1 MLKVFES
8 CTRREQSRRFSSHFA
23 LLNAPETGFEPV
35 TNRLTG
41 DCSTAELL
49 RNDSRCMKNVAYLAS
64 EIKNTLNIEVYR
76 ARLSTLV
83 FLRVLVGVIILVSYQ
98 IKYMQNRSSNPISSL
113 LTAIIFLVF
122 IGYSLSKANI
132 VSGAS
137 LFLWAV
143 LIFVIVV
150 VISGLRIIDQ
160 YDRAVVLTLGKY
172 TSTRQPG
179 LTWIMIGFQRMI
191 KIDMRIT
198 TTDIPQQEVIT
209 KDNVPVGIN
218 AVVYFQVQSAENAI
232 LNIKDYTLAVS
243 QYAQAALRDVIGGIE
258 LDPLLSER
266 EKIAEEIQKIVSA
279 ATQSWGIL
287 VTDIKIQDIELPADM
302 KRVMAKQAESE
313 RERRAIIIR
322 AEGEFQASQ
331 KLAQAANI
339 LGATH
344 GGLSMRTLQTI
355 EKINPDPSK
364 TVIFALPVE
373 VLEGIKAISQSV
385 RSNKETSH

>member
-1 MLKVFES
+1 MLLIWPIGIVVLFIL
-8 CTRREQSRRFSSHFA
+8 F
-23 LLNAPETGFEPV
+23 G
-35 TNRLTG
+35 
-41 DCSTAELL
+41 
-49 RNDSRCMKNVAYLAS
+49 
-64 EIKNTLNIEVYR
+64 
-76 ARLSTLV
+76 
-83 FLRVLVGVIILVSYQ
+83 LRVI
-98 IKYMQNRSSNPISSL
+98 N
-113 LTAIIFLVF
+113 
-122 IGYSLSKANI
+122 
-132 VSGAS
+132 
-137 LFLWAV
+137 
-143 LIFVIVV
+143 
-150 VISGLRIIDQ
+150 Q
-160 YDRAVVLTLGKY
+160 YDRGVVLTLGKY

-179 LTWIMIGFQRMI
+179 LTWLLIGFQKMT

-258 LDPLLSER
+258 LDSLLSER
-266 EKIAEEIQKIVSA
+266 EEIAEAIQKIVVA
-279 ATQSWGIL
+279 ATQSWGLL

-322 AEGEFQASQ
+322 AEGEFQASER
-331 KLAQAANI
+331 LAQAAAV
-339 LGATH
+339 LSSTP

-373 VLEGIKAISQSV
+373 VLEGIKAISHAV
-385 RSNKETSH
+385 TPK